1 MGAYLS
7 GTTFELWFLCYYVC
21 PGAQLVAQGIAHFF
35 THMALDLQGIELRQP
50 VLQLH
55 PGDTSDSNEGDLLE
69 ISMKTRLRGFPP
81 LNMQF

>member
-1 MGAYLS
+1 
-7 GTTFELWFLCYYVC
+7 
-21 PGAQLVAQGIAHFF
+21 
-35 THMALDLQGIELRQP
+35 MALDLQGIELRQP